1 MVGYI
6 QKIFPVMV
14 GDYDAELESYKNF
27 FASGGVPAENHT
39 TVKSV
44 EEKLRHHMDAQAL
57 GTPMFS
63 ERTVHSVI
71 MEILAC
77 QGKIIEGKRDAA
89 FDLVVGE
96 IIKMVQS
103 CKKE

>member
-1 MVGYI
+1 M
-6 QKIFPVMV
+6 
-14 GDYDAELESYKNF
+14 
-27 FASGGVPAENHT
+27 
-39 TVKSV
+39 KSV

-71 MEILAC
+71 TEILAC
-77 QGKIIEGKRDAA
+77 QGKIIEGERDAA

-103 CKKE
+103 CKKVEVVVEEVVS